1 MVGKRAFD
9 SHFERTKDHYHADGD
24 LEAGRRGR
32 RFGGFKDAVE
42 YVMDRQTTAA
52 LKKRL
57 RDGVQL
63 EEFADHRKSNEEVRA
78 FIYHT
83 MDLKKGANV
92 STNILVEEDQE

>member
-9 SHFERTKDHYHADGD
+9 SHFERTKAHYYADGD
-24 LEAGRRGR
+24 LETGKRGR

-57 RDGVQL
+57 RDGVHL
-63 EEFADHRKSNEEVRA
+63 EEFEDHRKSNEEVRTFLVLCDA
-78 FIYHT
+78 F
-83 MDLKKGANV
+83 
-92 STNILVEEDQE
+92 EEGS